1 MPSDRTNDFKTEALA
16 CLSRLTANQSSDFRP
31 GQLEAIQELV
41 EARNRVLLVQRTGWG
56 KSAVYFIATR
66 LLRDR
71 GLGPTLLV
79 SPLLALM
86 RNQIEAAQRMG
97 VRAATINSSNQDEWE
112 AVYADIAANQID
124 VLLISPERLANRD
137 FRTEHLPTLAR
148 RGGLLVVDEVH
159 CISDWGHDFRPDYRR
174 IKGVLDLL
182 PPGIP
187 VLGCTATA
195 NNRVVDDVAEQLG
208 AELVPIRG
216 PLGREGLRLS
226 GFAPAP
232 QQKRLAWLA
241 ETIPLLPGTG
251 IVYCLT
257 IRDAERIAAW
267 LNSRGLNAVAYSGS
281 SANDHRLEVERQL
294 LSNHVKIVSATSAL
308 GMGFDKPDL
317 SFVIHYQAP
326 GSPIAYYQQVGRA
339 GRTLDESLG
348 ILLQGYEDA
357 EIQNFFIESAF
368 PTADQALQIV
378 GLLERTA
385 APMKP
390 TEIERVVNIRRSR
403 LEQLLKILEVD
414 GAVERIAAGWQRTL
428 QPWSYDRDRIEAVT
442 ALRWEEQS
450 QMADYASTDQCRMEL
465 LRSFLDDSQTQLC
478 GICDNCLS
486 DRRELTASPHL
497 VQAAVDFLRG
507 TELTIEPRKQFPGQG
522 RIPEEHRCEPGRVLV
537 LWGDGGWATLVQTGK
552 GEGHF
557 DDKLVEAS
565 VDLIRKRWRPDP
577 APTWVTYIPSLKHPA
592 LVRDFAQRIAQ
603 ELALPCHDAI
613 VKVHDTQPQKFMQ
626 NSANQYANIKD
637 AFQAIPEIPSE
648 PVLLVDDIV
657 DSRWTFTETG
667 SLLRSAGAGPVY
679 PFALADTAGRSARD

>member
-1 MPSDRTNDFKTEALA
+1 MPSDRSSDFNTEALA
-16 CLSRLTANQSSDFRP
+16 SLRQLTANQSSDFRP

-86 RNQIEAAQRMG
+86 RNQIEAAQCMG
-97 VRAATINSSNQDEWE
+97 VRAATINSSNQEEWE
-112 AVYADIAANQID
+112 AVYADIAADQID

-137 FRTEHLPTLAR
+137 FQTKHLPSLTQ

-174 IKGVLDLL
+174 IRGVLDLV

-208 AELVPIRG
+208 AELVRIRG
-216 PLGREGLRLS
+216 SLGRDGLKLRV
-226 GFAPAP
+226 FAPVP

-241 ETIPLLPGTG
+241 ETIPKLPGTG

-257 IRDAERIAAW
+257 VRDAERVASW
-267 LNSRGLNAVAYSGS
+267 LDSQAINAVAYTGDSD
-281 SANDHRLEVERQL
+281 NDHRMETEQQL
-294 LSNHVKIVSATSAL
+294 RSNQVKVVAATSAL

-339 GRTLDESLG
+339 GRGLAESWG
-348 ILLQGYEDA
+348 ILLQGYEDTD
-357 EIQNFFIESAF
+357 IQNHFINTAF
-368 PTADQALQIV
+368 PTVDQAHEIV
-378 GLLERTA
+378 GLLEQTIQ
-385 APMKP
+385 PLKL
-390 TEIERVVNIRRSR
+390 TDIEQVVNIQHSR

-414 GAVERIAAGWQRTL
+414 GAVGRVDSGWQRTL
-428 QPWSYDRDRIEAVT
+428 QPWSYDRERAEGVT
-442 ALRWEEQS
+442 ALRCEEQA
-450 QMADYASTDQCRMEL
+450 QMAEYASTNRCRMEM
-465 LRSFLDDSQTQLC
+465 LRSYLDDSEAHPC

-486 DRRELTASPHL
+486 DRRELAASTHT

-507 TELTIEPRKQFPGQG
+507 TELAFEPRKQFPGGG
-522 RIPEEHRCEPGRVLV
+522 RIPKDQLCEPGRVLA
-537 LWGDGGWATLVQTGK
+537 LWGDGGWGTLVQTGK
-552 GEGHF
+552 GESHF
-557 DDKLVEAS
+557 DDELAEAS
-565 VDLIRKRWRPDP
+565 ADLIRKRWRPDP
-577 APTWVTYIPSLKHPA
+577 APTWVTYVPSIKHPA
-592 LVRDFAQRIAQ
+592 LVRNFAQRIAQ
-603 ELALPCHDAI
+603 QLALPCHDAV
-613 VKVHDTQPQKFMQ
+613 VKVQGTQPQKFMQ
-626 NSANQYANIKD
+626 NSAKQYANIRG
-637 AFQAIPEIPSE
+637 AFEIVSEIPLGA
-648 PVLLVDDIV
+648 VLLVDDIV
-657 DSRWTFTETG
+657 DSRWTFTMIG
-667 SLLRSAGAGPVY
+667 SLLRSAGAGLVY
-679 PFALADTAGRSARD
+679 PFALANTAGRASRD

>member
-1 MPSDRTNDFKTEALA
+1 MPSDRSNDFKTEALA
-16 CLSRLTANQSSDFRP
+16 CLRRLTANRSSDFRP
-31 GQLEAIQELV
+31 DQLEAIQELV

-71 GLGPTLLV
+71 GAGPTLLI

-97 VRAATINSSNQDEWE
+97 VRATSINSSNQEEWE
-112 AVYADIAANQID
+112 AVYADITADQID

-137 FRTEHLPTLAR
+137 FRTEHLPRLAR

-182 PPGIP
+182 PSGIP

-208 AELVPIRG
+208 AELVRIRG

-226 GFAPAP
+226 VYPPAS

-257 IRDAERIAAW
+257 IRDAERVADW
-267 LNSRGLNAVAYSGS
+267 LNSQGLNAVAYSGS

-294 LSNHVKIVSATSAL
+294 LSNQLKVVSATFAL

-339 GRTLDESLG
+339 GRSLDESWG

-357 EIQNFFIESAF
+357 DIQNFFIDSAF
-368 PTADQALQIV
+368 PAVDQALEIV
-378 GLLERTA
+378 GLLEQTA
-385 APMKP
+385 APMKL
-390 TEIERVVNIRRSR
+390 TEIEWVVNIRRSR
-403 LEQLLKILEVD
+403 LEQILKILEVD
-414 GAVERIAAGWQRTL
+414 GAVERVAAGWQRTL
-428 QPWSYDRDRIEAVT
+428 QPWSYGRDRIEAVT

-450 QMADYASTDQCRMEL
+450 QMADYASTDQCRMKL
-465 LRSFLDDSQTQLC
+465 LRSLLDDSQTQPC

-486 DRRELTASPHL
+486 DQREFEASTH
-497 VQAAVDFLRG
+497 AAQSAVNFLRG
-507 TELTIEPRKQFPGQG
+507 TELTIEPRKQIPGQG
-522 RIPEEHRCEPGRVLV
+522 RIPLEQGCEPGRVLA
-537 LWGDGGWATLVQTGK
+537 LWGDSGWATLVQKGK

-557 DDKLVEAS
+557 EDELVEAS
-565 VDLIRKRWRPDP
+565 VDLIRERWRPDP
-577 APTWVTYIPSLKHPA
+577 APTWVTYVPSLKHPA
-592 LVRDFAQRIAQ
+592 LVRDFAQRIAR
-603 ELALPCHDAI
+603 ELALPCHDAVI
-613 VKVHDTQPQKFMQ
+613 KVHDTQPQKFMQ

-637 AFQAIPEIPSE
+637 AFQAIPEIPSG
-648 PVLLVDDIV
+648 PALLVDDIV
-657 DSRWTFTETG
+657 DSRWTFTVTG
-667 SLLRSAGAGPVY
+667 SLLRSAGAESVY

>member
-1 MPSDRTNDFKTEALA
+1 MPSGQSNDFKTEALA
-16 CLSRLTANQSSDFRP
+16 CLRRLTANQSSDFRP

-41 EARNRVLLVQRTGWG
+41 EARSRVLLVQRTGWG

-86 RNQIEAAQRMG
+86 RNQIEAAERMG
-97 VRAATINSSNQDEWE
+97 VRAATINSSNQEEWE
-112 AVYADIAANQID
+112 AVYAEIAAGQID
-124 VLLISPERLANRD
+124 VLLISPERLANRE
-137 FRTEHLPTLAR
+137 FRSEHLPTLAR

-182 PPGIP
+182 PPAIP

-195 NNRVVDDVAEQLG
+195 NDRVVDDVAEQLG
-208 AELVPIRG
+208 TELVPNRG
-216 PLGREGLRLS
+216 PLGRDGLELRV
-226 GFAPAP
+226 FAAAP

-257 IRDAERIAAW
+257 VRDAERVAAW
-267 LNSRGLNAVAYSGS
+267 LASQGINAVAYTGE
-281 SANDHRLEVERQL
+281 AEDDRRLQIEDQL
-294 LSNHVKIVSATSAL
+294 LENQVRVVVATSAL

-339 GRTLDESLG
+339 GRALPESQG
-348 ILLQGYEDA
+348 ILLQGFEDA
-357 EIQNFFIESAF
+357 DIQNYFIDSAF
-368 PTADQALQIV
+368 PTADQANKIV
-378 GLLERTA
+378 TLLEHVG
-385 APMKP
+385 APIRLAD
-390 TEIERVVNIRRSR
+390 IEGAVNIQHSR
-403 LEQLLKILEVD
+403 LQKLLKILEVD
-414 GAVERIAAGWQRTL
+414 GAVVRDTARWQRTL
-428 QPWSYDRDRIEAVT
+428 LPWSYPIERVEKVT
-442 ALRWEEQS
+442 DLRREEQS
-450 QMADYASTDQCRMEL
+450 QMADYANADLCRMGL
-465 LRSFLDDSQTQLC
+465 LRSYLDDPQANPC

-522 RIPEEHRCEPGRVLV
+522 RIPEEHRCEPGRVLA
-537 LWGDGGWATLVQTGK
+537 LWGDGGWATLVQSGK

-557 DDKLVEAS
+557 DDELVEAS

-577 APTWVTYIPSLKHPA
+577 APTWVTYVPSLKHPA

-603 ELALPCHDAI
+603 ELALPCHDAV

-648 PVLLVDDIV
+648 PVLLVDDV
-657 DSRWTFTETG
+657 ADSRWTFTVVG
-667 SLLRSAGAGPVY
+667 SLLRSAGTGPVY

>member
-1 MPSDRTNDFKTEALA
+1 MPSDRPDEFKTEAHA
-16 CLSRLTANQSSDFRP
+16 CLRRLTANQSSEFRP

-71 GLGPTLLV
+71 GAGPTLLI

-97 VRAATINSSNQDEWE
+97 VRATTINSSNQEEWE
-112 AVYADIAANQID
+112 AVYAEMTSDEVD

-137 FRTEHLPTLAR
+137 FRTKHLPSLAQ

-174 IKGVLDLL
+174 IRRVLDLL

-195 NNRVVDDVAEQLG
+195 NNRVVDDVVEQLG

-216 PLGREGLRLS
+216 PLGRDGLKLRV
-226 GFAPAP
+226 FAPAP

-241 ETIPLLPGTG
+241 ETIPDLPGTG

-257 IRDAERIAAW
+257 VRDAERVASW
-267 LNSRGLNAVAYSGS
+267 LDSQGINAVAYTGDSD
-281 SANDHRLEVERQL
+281 NDHRMKAEQQL
-294 LSNHVKIVSATSAL
+294 LSNQVKVVAATSAL

-339 GRTLDESLG
+339 GRNLPESWG
-348 ILLQGYEDA
+348 ILLQGHEDA
-357 EIQNFFIESAF
+357 EIQNYFIDTAF
-368 PTADQALQIV
+368 PTADQANEIV
-378 GLLERTA
+378 GLLEPTA
-385 APMKP
+385 APLKL
-390 TEIERVVNIRRSR
+390 TDIERVMNIRHSR
-403 LEQLLKILEVD
+403 LEKLLKILEVD
-414 GAVERIAAGWQRTL
+414 GAVERVDSGWRRTL
-428 QPWSYDRDRIEAVT
+428 QPWRYDRERVEAVT
-442 ALRWEEQS
+442 ALRRKEQD
-450 QMADYASTDQCRMEL
+450 QMAEYASTDQCRMEL
-465 LRSFLDDSQTQLC
+465 LRSYLDDPQAQPC

-486 DRRELTASPHL
+486 DRRELTASTQL

-507 TELTIEPRKQFPGQG
+507 TELTIEPRKQDPSRQK
-522 RIPEEHRCEPGRVLV
+522 IPEDRRCEPGRVLA
-537 LWGDGGWATLVQTGK
+537 LWGDGGWGAFVQNGK
-552 GEGHF
+552 TEGHF
-557 DDKLVEAS
+557 DNELVEAS

-577 APTWVTYIPSLKHPA
+577 APTWVTYVPSLKHPA

-603 ELALPCHDAI
+603 RLAVPCHDAI
-613 VKVHDTQPQKFMQ
+613 AKVHDTQPQKFMQ
-626 NSANQYANIKD
+626 NNAKQYANIKD
-637 AFQAIPEIPSE
+637 AFRIISEVPSK

-657 DSRWTFTETG
+657 DSRWTFTVIAAQ
-667 SLLRSAGAGPVY
+667 LRRAGAGPVY
-679 PFALADTAGRSARD
+679 PFALADTAGRSAHD